1 MRIAVI
7 DCGTNTFNLLVVDV
21 NGSFFKSIYSSKI
34 PVKLGE
40 GGINNQI
47 INEIPFDR
55 GISALQ
61 QFNEKIKSLHVDH
74 VYAFATSA
82 IRDAQNG
89 TDFKN
94 KVFTNT
100 GISISIIDGNKE
112 ADLIYKGNK
121 LAVALSDKPSL
132 IMDIGGGS
140 TEFIIGNKDHVF
152 WKKSYQLGAARLLE
166 KLKPSDPIAE
176 HEIEVFNTY
185 LLNELTELDKA
196 VDEFKPHELIGSS
209 GAFDSVVEMIHGELN
224 GEPFVKSKTEFEV
237 SVHDFNLI
245 AAKVIAST
253 LAERKLM
260 KGLVE
265 MRVDMMV
272 VSCLLIHFVMERYLL
287 KGIRVSTYSLKEGA
301 LYEIIQA
308 NSHLK

>member
-7 DCGTNTFNLLVVDV
+7 DCVTNTFNLLVVDV
-21 NGSFFKSIYSSKI
+21 NGSSFKSVYTSKI

-40 GGINNQI
+40 GGINKQI
-47 INEIPFDR
+47 IKEIPFSR
-55 GISALQ
+55 GINALH
-61 QFNEKIKSLHVDH
+61 QFKEKINSLNVDH
-74 VYAFATSA
+74 IYAFATSA

-89 TDFKN
+89 IEFTE
-94 KVFTNT
+94 KVLKES
-100 GISISIIDGNKE
+100 GITISIIDGNKE

-121 LAVALSDKPSL
+121 LAVTLSDQPSL

-140 TEFIIGNKDHVF
+140 TEFIIGNNDQIF

-166 KLKPSDPIAE
+166 KLKPSDPITE
-176 HEIEVFNTY
+176 HEIEIFNAY
-185 LLNELTELDKA
+185 LLNELADLDKA
-196 VDEFKPHELIGSS
+196 IEQYKPHELIGSS

-224 GEPFVKSKTEFEV
+224 GEPFVKTKTEFDV

-245 AAKVIAST
+245 TSKVIAST
-253 LAERKLM
+253 LAERKQM

-272 VSCLLIHFVMERYLL
+272 VSCLLIHFVMERYFL

-301 LYEIIQA
+301 LHEIIQA
-308 NSHLK
+308 NSH